1 VKPALQA
8 LDRFVYI
15 VRMRNM
21 TAAGVQVQPLEPPA
35 PAAEESELQRVN
47 APHSFFRGLG
57 ATSGEIW
64 RYRELLGNLVR
75 KELKIKYKDSV
86 LGFVWSLLLPLVQ
99 LGVYWLVIGK
109 FLGAG
114 SIPTYGVYI
123 FCGLAVWTL
132 FSEILST
139 ATTSVVYNA
148 GLVKKVYFPREL
160 FPLAAVGAALVNFM
174 FQLAILL
181 VADVVAGISS
191 HRWPN
196 ITRLP
201 LPILGLVVL
210 VIFATALGMLLAA
223 ANVYL
228 RDVQH
233 LINVVLMLWF
243 WVTPIIYNV
252 RRVSGTLP
260 STLYAIYLLN
270 PMAPVVF
277 SFQKFFWPQGE
288 GTSYEFDGN
297 VYGRLGVMLLVGTA
311 FLWLAQRIFAKAQGN
326 FAQEL

>member
-1 VKPALQA
+1 MTSAGTQAQPPQARIPAETGS
-8 LDRFVYI
+8 V
-15 VRMRNM
+15 
-21 TAAGVQVQPLEPPA
+21 
-35 PAAEESELQRVN
+35 LQRVN
-47 APHSFFRGLG
+47 APRSFLSGFG
-57 ATSGEIW
+57 ATVGEIW
-64 RYRELLGNLVR
+64 QYRELLGNLIR

-139 ATTSVVYNA
+139 ATTSVVNNA

-160 FPLAAVGAALVNFM
+160 FPLAATGAALVNFI

-181 VADVVAGISS
+181 TADVLAGISS
-191 HRWPN
+191 HRWPDL
-196 ITRLP
+196 TKLP
-201 LPILGLVVL
+201 LPILGLAVL
-210 VIFATALGMLLAA
+210 VVFATALGMLLAA

-260 STLYAIYLLN
+260 TALYALYLLN

-277 SFQKFFWPQGE
+277 SFQKFFWPQGA

-297 VYGRLGVMLLVGTA
+297 VYGRLGLMLLAGLA

>member
-1 VKPALQA
+1 
-8 LDRFVYI
+8 
-15 VRMRNM
+15 M
-21 TAAGVQVQPLEPPA
+21 TAASVKAQPLEPTA
-35 PAAEESELQRVN
+35 PEVDDSPLQRVN
-47 APHSFFRGLG
+47 APRTFFRGFG
-57 ATSGEIW
+57 GTVREVW
-64 RYRELLGNLVR
+64 QYRELLGNLVR

-114 SIPTYGVYI
+114 AIPTYGVYI

-132 FSEILST
+132 FSEVLST

-160 FPLAAVGAALVNFM
+160 FPLAATGAALVNFG
-174 FQLAILL
+174 FQLVILL
-181 VADVVAGISS
+181 SADVLAGISS
-191 HRWPN
+191 HQWPDLAK
-196 ITRLP
+196 LP
-201 LPILGLVVL
+201 MPLLGLLVL
-210 VIFATALGMLLAA
+210 VVWATGLGMLLAA

-233 LINVVLMLWF
+233 LITVVLMLWF

-252 RRVSGTLP
+252 SRVGRTLP
-260 STLYAIYLLN
+260 SVLYEGYLMN
-270 PMAPVVF
+270 PMTPVVF
-277 SFQKFFWPQGE
+277 SFQKFFWPQGD
-288 GTSYEFDGN
+288 GTEFEFDGN
-297 VYGRLGVMLLVGTA
+297 VYGRLGLLLVAGLA
-311 FLWLAQRIFAKAQGN
+311 FFWFAQRVFARAQGN